1 MDDQQ
6 QHFQKW
12 SQLARKF
19 LGDDFWSDL
28 MSASPTTSSA
38 SSSNGPKADVYHTQN
53 EVIVLVDLPGI
64 EDIHLLD
71 LRVNEDTLYIKGH
84 IPTRY
89 ANYDSTLSERL
100 SGDFERSIPLGTTV
114 TRQRSSARYRKG
126 LLEVRLNR
134 VHAPRT
140 QHRIRVRDS

>member
-19 LGDDFWSDL
+19 LGDDFWSDVL
-28 MSASPTTSSA
+28 NASPATSS
-38 SSSNGPKADVYHTQN
+38 SGGPKADVYHTRN

-71 LRVNEDTLYIKGH
+71 LRIEGDTLYVKGH

-89 ANYDSTLSERL
+89 ANYESTLNERL
-100 SGDFERSIPLGTTV
+100 SGDFERSIPLGATV
-114 TRQRSSARYRKG
+114 TRQHSSARYRKG
-126 LLEVRLNR
+126 LLEVRLNK
-134 VHAPRT
+134 VHAQSNP
-140 QHRIRVRDS
+140 HRIRVQDN

>member
-19 LGDDFWSDL
+19 LGDDFWSDV
-28 MSASPTTSSA
+28 MSAYPATSSP
-38 SSSNGPKADVYHTQN
+38 SSSGGPKADVYHTQN

-71 LRVNEDTLYIKGH
+71 LRIQDDTLYIKGN
-84 IPTRY
+84 IPARY
-89 ANYDSTLSERL
+89 ANYDATLSERL
-100 SGDFERSIPLGTTV
+100 SGDFERSIPLGATV
-114 TRQRSSARYRKG
+114 TRQHSSARYRKG
-126 LLEVRLNR
+126 LLEVRLHKM
-134 VHAPRT
+134 HAPRA
-140 QHRIRVRDS
+140 QHRIRVQDS